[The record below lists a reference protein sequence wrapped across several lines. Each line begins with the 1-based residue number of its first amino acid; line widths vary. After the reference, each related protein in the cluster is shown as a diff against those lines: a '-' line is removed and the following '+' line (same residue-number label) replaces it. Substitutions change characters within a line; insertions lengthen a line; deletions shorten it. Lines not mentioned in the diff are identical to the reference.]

1 MQEIAPPGV
10 VPAEQARAYDD
21 EFKGDGWESIAVPE
35 VSMGNL
41 RRPTPNVRRVR
52 PAKTVAAVRAQ
63 EWMTS
68 RLEDVSLQSLGSDQS
83 IVIYSTHEIEPP
95 SQFEDVWHL
104 VTEQHRRAR
113 LDNQLLSSATV
124 ALIFCD
130 IHSKDHMHAAIDVAD
145 SIVQL
150 GKEAPPVILIPHSV
164 SPEMRSEGD
173 ESDKEFEIL
182 AGALDSGID
191 DVVIGEPSGIKLS
204 AEIRSKIMIQ
214 ARDAD
219 TLNKKLNERR
229 NFLRYVCEL
238 EDGIEESV
246 WDYLRVRLRTA
257 LPPID
262 ENIEPGVPRTVE
274 DLIVGQKLGEGAFGV
289 VCRLVSPDQLNISA
303 GEVLKLVDKK
313 PITNFHGIAALKR
326 QISVMQMLSS
336 KAHSHPN
343 IAKFFAVY
351 HTETHVLFR
360 IEYGGPLDLYKR
372 LVLLEEKDMK
382 LGINKAASILSQCM
396 AALCHMH
403 LGPQVAHRDL
413 KPENIIVSE
422 RGDRIDV
429 KLSDFDTAHI
439 VAKPG
444 SLCRG
449 TTGTFPF
456 MAPEVLLVR
465 RYEPFPADIWSMAIV
480 FLEVLCR
487 VSILKKALELPSI
500 KQGIPHAEKM
510 ELERSTMEKISSFF
524 SVPDNASMI
533 LQKYVRDDLQNLIDH
548 KMTVVHEGMLAVN
561 VPSRWSA
568 ADIWEGHS
576 DLFPVDDGSESDGDV
591 LDSSF
596 AAPSVGG

>member
-1 MQEIAPPGV
+1 
-10 VPAEQARAYDD
+10 
-21 EFKGDGWESIAVPE
+21 
-35 VSMGNL
+35 
-41 RRPTPNVRRVR
+41 
-52 PAKTVAAVRAQ
+52 
-63 EWMTS
+63 
-68 RLEDVSLQSLGSDQS
+68 
-83 IVIYSTHEIEPP
+83 
-95 SQFEDVWHL
+95 
-104 VTEQHRRAR
+104 
-113 LDNQLLSSATV
+113 
-124 ALIFCD
+124 
-130 IHSKDHMHAAIDVAD
+130 
-145 SIVQL
+145 
-150 GKEAPPVILIPHSV
+150 
-164 SPEMRSEGD
+164 
-173 ESDKEFEIL
+173 
-182 AGALDSGID
+182 
-191 DVVIGEPSGIKLS
+191 
-204 AEIRSKIMIQ
+204 
-214 ARDAD
+214 
-219 TLNKKLNERR
+219 
-229 NFLRYVCEL
+229 
-238 EDGIEESV
+238 
-246 WDYLRVRLRTA
+246 VRLRTA

-449 TTGTFPF
+449 TIGTFPF

-487 VSILKKALELPSI
+487 VSILKKALGLPSI
-500 KQGIPHAEKM
+500 TQGIPHAEKM